1 MTTTAYTIEL
11 IRQEM
16 RADGSHWWDRDTM
29 RFFRC
34 RISSGVF
41 QGEGGIYFVSSE
53 KSGDTAPR
61 MYTVRKYDPTAK
73 SIDTVGE
80 FNAIRSLSTAKRKA
94 EKLAGAPMQVEPP
107 LVEETAAEAFA
118 RTLTVDGGCKCSHSM
133 AAYLIR
139 LAKRHHDMC
148 EDACNEPGM
157 QIYDEDDNKAAR
169 VEELEVAI
177 LKAGHDIHARGILF
191 DYDPRGCT
199 VKIVCPNGF
208 TNDWGKEGVCVPIFA
223 D

>member
-118 RTLTVDGGCKCSHSM
+118 RTLTVDGGCKCSVST

-139 LAKRHHDMC
+139 LAKRHRDMC
-148 EDACNEPGM
+148 EDACSTPGCEMYDAEGEPVAKVVKLTDA
-157 QIYDEDDNKAAR
+157 IVKAAGDIGATR
-169 VEELEVAI
+169 V
-177 LKAGHDIHARGILF
+177 LF
-191 DYDPRGCT
+191 SGDPRGCT